1 MRRSA
6 PQANVTKKVTS
17 RERRLNSVNEIPDP
31 APAEFHGARATS
43 PPRTDRLK
51 MPSPDYNRE
60 LALPSDELVSLRR
73 RRNLRRQRRETSSQ
87 LRSPSSGM
95 SPAEWAPKRSVRGG
109 LVARALWIR
118 PKPKSGTSRADDL

>member
-1 MRRSA
+1 
-6 PQANVTKKVTS
+6 
-17 RERRLNSVNEIPDP
+17 
-31 APAEFHGARATS
+31 
-43 PPRTDRLK
+43 
-51 MPSPDYNRE
+51 MPSADYNRE

-95 SPAEWAPKRSVRGG
+95 SPAEWTPKRSVRGG

-118 PKPKSGTSRADDL
+118 PKPKSGTSCADDLYFSEKRRLLKTDVFSKKFKSET